1 MRSILAVDNLVDSE
15 SITNAEGVTPALFT
29 VVVSTP
35 IKDKLARVLRDKPTV
50 TTRAVFWNI
59 GHDSGKEDIC
69 LKIGRYKKPRT
80 LGREQPESE
89 APKSE
94 LTLDDEEFKALIGFV
109 RENYEPFRHGAKAF
123 IPLDAPY
130 DKENAAQIRGLFSLP
145 EKHKLVEFIVSN
157 NIIPEELS
165 TLLEQARRGRAVKKF
180 EIALGQDKVEANW
193 QHWFEENSW
202 VLGSEFVRVLDDRH
216 IDTQNISDFLME
228 AYDGFL
234 DVVEIKR
241 PEGGL
246 TFWAASLDH
255 GHYVPSSDLTKAL
268 TQANRYIFEI
278 EREANSLKFLQ
289 RVEGTRTV
297 KPRCTLIFGRSNTW
311 NASQAEAYRILNA
324 GFHNLHVM
332 TYDHVLGRAKRMV
345 GMEISNRSV

>member
-1 MRSILAVDNLVDSE
+1 M
-15 SITNAEGVTPALFT
+15 PQ
-29 VVVSTP
+29 
-35 IKDKLARVLRDKPTV
+35 IKDKLVRVLRDRPTV
-50 TTRAVFWNI
+50 VTRGILWSI
-59 GHDSGKEDIC
+59 PHDSKREDIS
-69 LKIGRYKKPRT
+69 LKIGRYRKPRVV
-80 LGREQPESE
+80 GREKLECEQ
-89 APKSE
+89 PKSE
-94 LTLDDEEFKALIGFV
+94 LTLDDEEFKALIAFV

-130 DKENAAQIRGLFSLP
+130 DQENAAQIRALFSLP
-145 EKHKLVEFIVSN
+145 EKQRMVDFIISN
-157 NIIPEELS
+157 DIIPEELS
-165 TLLEQARRGRAVKKF
+165 TLLEQARRARAVKGF
-180 EIALGQDKVEANW
+180 ESALAQNQIELNW
-193 QHWFEENSW
+193 QRWFEQNSW

-255 GHYVPSSDLTKAL
+255 GNYVPSSDLTKAI

-278 EREANSLKFLQ
+278 EREANSLKFLE

-297 KPRCTLIFGRSNTW
+297 KPRCTLIFGRSNAW
-311 NASQAEAYRILNA
+311 NEVQAEAYRILNA

-332 TYDHVLGRAKRMV
+332 TYDHVLGRAKRMI
-345 GMEISNRSV
+345 GIEASAEEDCPF